1 MSTRAWAE
9 VDLAA
14 VAANV
19 GELRRI
25 VGGAEVWAVVK
36 ADGYGHGAGPVAAAA
51 LDAGAAGL
59 AVAIVTEGVELRE
72 FGVDAPVL
80 VLSEP
85 RLDELGECVTWQL
98 QPTCYTTSGI
108 DALAASV
115 ARMGFSEVVA
125 VHLKLDTGM
134 HRVGAD
140 PAAAVDLAGRIDG
153 ADGLALASV
162 WTHCA
167 VADDPDDPFTAT
179 QLARFDE
186 ACAALT
192 AAGVTPPRRH
202 AANSAGALCHPAARL
217 DLVRAGIA
225 VYGIAPAPGIT
236 GDATLR
242 PALSLRAGL
251 SLVKVVSDGERLSYG
266 LRHRV
271 EGDRVIAT
279 VSVGYAD
286 GIPRRSAAVGAEVL
300 VGARRRPI
308 VGAVTMD
315 QLLVDC
321 GPATGRGD
329 ADGPVPAQGDEVVL
343 IGAQG
348 GARITAEDWATRLD
362 TIAYE
367 VVCGIGPRVPRH
379 YLGLP
384 DAHEDG
390 HNAGEPVV

>member
-1 MSTRAWAE
+1 VSTRAWAE
-9 VDLAA
+9 VDLGA

-19 GELRRI
+19 GELRRV

-36 ADGYGHGAGPVAAAA
+36 ADGYGHGAGPVAGAA

-59 AVAIVTEGVELRE
+59 AVAIVAEGVELRE
-72 FGVDAPVL
+72 FGIDAPVL

-85 RLDELGECVTWQL
+85 HPDELGQCVAWQL
-98 QPTCYTTSGI
+98 QPTCYTTAGI
-108 DALAASV
+108 AAAAAAV
-115 ARMGFSEVVA
+115 ARLGVGTVLP

-140 PAAAVDLAGRIDG
+140 PGDAEALARSVAR
-153 ADGLALASV
+153 ADGLTLASV

-167 VADDPDDPFTAT
+167 VADDPDNPFTAT
-179 QLARFDE
+179 QLTRFGD
-186 ACAALT
+186 ACDALAAANL
-192 AAGVTPPRRH
+192 TPPRRH

-236 GDATLR
+236 GAASLR
-242 PALSLRAGL
+242 PALSLRAAL
-251 SLVKVVSDGERLSYG
+251 SLVKVVPDGERLSYG

-271 EGDRVIAT
+271 DGDRVIAT
-279 VSVGYAD
+279 VPVGYAD
-286 GIPRRSAAVGAEVL
+286 GIPRRSAAVGSEVL
-300 VGARRRPI
+300 IGGRRRPI

-321 GPATGRGD
+321 GPAAGRGD
-329 ADGPVPAQGDEVVL
+329 ADGPAPGRGDEVVL
-343 IGAQG
+343 IGDQG
-348 GARITAEDWATRLD
+348 GGRITAEDWAAWLG

-367 VVCGIGPRVPRH
+367 VVCGIGPRITRH
-379 YLGLP
+379 YVASSPGGS
-384 DAHEDG
+384 A
-390 HNAGEPVV
+390 